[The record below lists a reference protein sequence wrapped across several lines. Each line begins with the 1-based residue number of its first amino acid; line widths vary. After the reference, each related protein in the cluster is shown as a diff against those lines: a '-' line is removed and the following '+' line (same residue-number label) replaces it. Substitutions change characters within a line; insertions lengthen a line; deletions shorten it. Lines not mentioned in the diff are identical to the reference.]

1 MCRPY
6 ILCDAHAVRTCLWY
20 HLWVKFRALSG
31 SVWGAEQLV
40 VFWLADTAHFAASVP
55 SARSPSHLKEGPLT
69 PRRPPHCWGNSAH
82 TDRTTPPR
90 AEEWDVWGRC
100 GLQPPRM
107 CALYSLKHGRLLW
120 SNSSDDIKKTDF
132 YFITPLHILHAE
144 QAARTTVTSWCHHR
158 PGCVLS
164 FAARAAT
171 AIIHQPEL

>member
-82 TDRTTPPR
+82 TDRTTPPH

-100 GLQPPRM
+100 GLQPPRILNM
-107 CALYSLKHGRLLW
+107 TFCCGIIEII
-120 SNSSDDIKKTDF
+120 SDEIKKTDF
-132 YFITPLHILHAE
+132 YFITPLKILPTK
-144 QAARTTVTSWCHHR
+144 QAARITVTSWCHHR
-158 PGCVLS
+158 PGCALS
-164 FAARAAT
+164 FT
-171 AIIHQPEL
+171 AVLWLQ